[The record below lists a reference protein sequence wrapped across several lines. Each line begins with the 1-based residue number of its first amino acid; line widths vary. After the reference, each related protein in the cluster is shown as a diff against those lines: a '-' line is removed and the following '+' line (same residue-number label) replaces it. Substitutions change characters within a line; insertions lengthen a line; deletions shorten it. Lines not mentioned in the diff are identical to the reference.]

1 MLPQPKLIISQISSM
16 NENHEVNGM
25 ARNIRV
31 EKLTQTP
38 IEKQEIEI
46 VERKGVGHPD
56 SMADGF
62 AEAVSR
68 ALCNEYIKK
77 CGTVLHHNPDQ
88 AEVVAGR
95 YNPG

>member
-1 MLPQPKLIISQISSM
+1 
-16 NENHEVNGM
+16 M

-31 EKLTQTP
+31 EKITQTP

-77 CGTVLHHNPDQ
+77 CGTVLHHNTDQ
-88 AEVVAGR
+88 VEVVAGR
-95 YNPG
+95 SCPQYKGGESFHRFMFSL

>member
-1 MLPQPKLIISQISSM
+1 M
-16 NENHEVNGM
+16 V
-25 ARNIRV
+25 RNIRV

-38 IEKQEIEI
+38 IEKQEIER

-77 CGTVLHHNPDQ
+77 CGTVLHHNTDQ
-88 AEVVAGR
+88 VEVSGTLLSEVRGGVDFTDLCFIR
-95 YNPG
+95 

>member
-1 MLPQPKLIISQISSM
+1 
-16 NENHEVNGM
+16 M

-46 VERKGVGHPD
+46 VERKGIGHPD

-68 ALCNEYIKK
+68 AASTPASIANL
-77 CGTVLHHNPDQ
+77 VS
-88 AEVVAGR
+88 
-95 YNPG
+95 

>member
-1 MLPQPKLIISQISSM
+1 
-16 NENHEVNGM
+16 M

-31 EKLTQTP
+31 EKITQTP

-62 AEAVSR
+62 AEAVS
-68 ALCNEYIKK
+68 A
-77 CGTVLHHNPDQ
+77 
-88 AEVVAGR
+88 R
-95 YNPG
+95 YATNISKNSEQYFITIQTRSKS